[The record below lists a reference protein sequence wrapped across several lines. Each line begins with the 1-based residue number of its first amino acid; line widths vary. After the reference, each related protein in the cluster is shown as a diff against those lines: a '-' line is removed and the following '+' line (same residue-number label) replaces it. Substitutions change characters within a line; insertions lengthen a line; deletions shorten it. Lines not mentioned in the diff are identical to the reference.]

1 MLPRSS
7 ASSRLMKRRTASSAE
22 SASKLRNET
31 DWGSWAIGFPPLS
44 VRCRCSMVKRM
55 ARIGNAIQVLPR
67 LFYTESKGLAMSDE
81 RVLSEVP
88 AIGRIDLH
96 EVEKPEAVPSERF
109 AESIAIGLTFD
120 DVLLRP
126 AKSELHPNFVDVST
140 RLTRDI
146 RLNIPIISAAMDT
159 VTEARLAIAMAQQ
172 GGLGVIH
179 KNMSIEQQA
188 EEVDK
193 VKRSEAGMIVD
204 PVTMRPW
211 QTIAEALQ
219 VMEKYKISGVPV
231 TDANGKLVGI
241 LTNRDL
247 RFETRFDLPISER
260 MTKDNLITTPVGTTL
275 EQAREVLHHHRIE
288 KLLVVDSHGDLKGL
302 ITVKDIQKARRY
314 PQAAKDP
321 LGRLRVG
328 AAIGVGKEGLDRA
341 RALIDAKV
349 DVVVIDSAHAHSA
362 GVMDVIRQ
370 FKKLFPDTP
379 LIAGNVATY
388 EGTKDLIEL
397 GVDAVKVGIGPGSI
411 CTTRVIAG
419 AGVPQVTAVM
429 ECAQAAEK
437 YDVPIIS
444 DGGIKFSGDIT
455 KAIAAGGHAVMIGSL
470 FAGTDE
476 APGETILYQGR
487 TFKAY
492 RGMGSIAAMQ
502 QGSKDRYFQEDAD
515 EVGKL
520 VPEGIEGKVPYKGS
534 LSAMV
539 PQLVGGLRS
548 GMGLTGSRNVDDLR
562 TKAQFVRITSDGL
575 RESHAHD
582 VSITKE
588 APNYRID
595 SND

>member
-1 MLPRSS
+1 
-7 ASSRLMKRRTASSAE
+7 
-22 SASKLRNET
+22 
-31 DWGSWAIGFPPLS
+31 
-44 VRCRCSMVKRM
+44 
-55 ARIGNAIQVLPR
+55 
-67 LFYTESKGLAMSDE
+67 MSDE
-81 RVLSEVP
+81 RL
-88 AIGRIDLH
+88 LH
-96 EVEKPEAVPSERF
+96 EVPPISGIIIHEDQEPAPSGAARF
-109 AESIAIGLTFD
+109 AEGIEVGLTFD

-126 AKSELHPNFVDVST
+126 ARSEVHPNFVDVST

-179 KNMSIEQQA
+179 KNMTIEQQA

-211 QTIAEALQ
+211 QSISEALQ

-260 MTKDNLITTPVGTTL
+260 MTKEHLVTVPVGTTL
-275 EQAREVLHHHRIE
+275 DEAREVLHHHRIE
-288 KLLVVDSHGDLKGL
+288 KLLVVDSNGDLKGL

-328 AAIGVGKEGLDRA
+328 AAIGIGRDGLDRA

-349 DVVVIDSAHAHSA
+349 DVVVIDSSHAHSEA
-362 GVMDVIRQ
+362 VMETIKQ
-370 FKKLFPDTP
+370 FKKVFPSTS

-388 EGTKDLIEL
+388 EGARDLCAL

-411 CTTRVIAG
+411 CTTRVVTG
-419 AGVPQVTAVM
+419 AGVPQITAILD
-429 ECAQAAEK
+429 CARAAEK
-437 YDVPIIS
+437 FDVPIIS

-455 KAIAAGGHAVMIGSL
+455 KAIAAGAHCVMVGSL

-492 RGMGSIAAMQ
+492 RGMGSIGAMQ
-502 QGSKDRYFQEDAD
+502 AGSKDRYFQEQAD
-515 EVGKL
+515 EVSKL

-534 LSAMV
+534 LGAMV
-539 PQLVGGLRS
+539 PQLIGGVRS
-548 GMGLTGSRNVDDLR
+548 GMGLTGSRNIEDLR
-562 TKAQFVRITSDGL
+562 TKAQFVRITAAGL

-582 VSITKE
+582 VVITKE
-588 APNYRID
+588 APNYRIE